1 MGNQNSSNLRGEK
14 SMGRRIEDL
23 SRRELLKLFGIGV
36 GTVIADAAAWP
47 RNAQAQSK
55 KITPRGTARNVIF
68 IQNCGAMSQNETWDF
83 KETKWTAKDL
93 DIQKVSSDLLI
104 SKTLFPQYERWAP
117 KAAMVRTLWE
127 NSLVHFTG
135 MYHSQA
141 GRAFNPAIIREVPAF
156 GSVVAYELDKE
167 RKPSDTFPTFMSVDL
182 WNTRCPQIGSG
193 MLPPKFAGLDLNT
206 STVFDSFA
214 GADAKAEVDLARR
227 WEVLNRMSEVAPSGS
242 GDTLGGKADEYG
254 AHYQYAFKILMDPR
268 FKKVL
273 NVTDEEKQRYGVDK
287 DKGTCK
293 LGLAMLLARNI
304 LASDAGTRFM
314 WVSNAYNG
322 NNGAADNHDQ
332 IYGRGSLAPRGFLL
346 PIYDSAPRLDAALG
360 SLIED
365 LSKMPGKEPGKT
377 MLDETLV
384 VVGHEF
390 GRTPDMNLNFGRDH
404 WGPAYTDVFIGGGVK
419 PGRIIGKTEGGKSI
433 DHGWAF
439 KQQPMKDHVTATIYS
454 VLGIDYGKK
463 IPDTPSGRAYEY
475 QQTAPLGG
483 PSFIPLTE
491 INELFV

>member
-1 MGNQNSSNLRGEK
+1 MGK
-14 SMGRRIEDL
+14 RIEDL
-23 SRRELLKLFGIGV
+23 SRRELLKLFGLSV
-36 GTVIADAAAWP
+36 GAVIADSAAWP
-47 RNAQAQSK
+47 RNVQAQGK

-68 IQNCGAMSQNETWDF
+68 IQNCGAMSQNETFDF
-83 KETKWTAKDL
+83 RETKWTAKDL
-93 DIQKVSSDLLI
+93 DIQKVNSDFLI
-104 SKTLFPQYERWAP
+104 SKTLFPQYQRWAP
-117 KAAMVRTLWE
+117 KAALVRTLWE

-156 GSVVAYELDKE
+156 GSVVAYELEKE

-227 WEVLNRMSEVAPSGS
+227 WEVLNRISEVSPSGS
-242 GDTLGGKADEYG
+242 GDSLGGKADEYG
-254 AHYQYAFKILMDPR
+254 AHYQYAFNILMDPR

-273 NVTDEEKQRYGVDK
+273 NVTDEERQRYGVNK

-332 IYGRGSLAPRGFLL
+332 IYGRGALAPRGFLL
-346 PIYDSAPRLDAALG
+346 PIYDSVPRLDAAIG

-365 LSKMPGKEPGKT
+365 LSKMPGKEQGKT
-377 MLDETLV
+377 MLDETMV
-384 VVGHEF
+384 VIGHEF

-419 PGRIIGKTEGGKSI
+419 PGRVIGKTEGGKSI
-433 DHGWAF
+433 DHGWGY
-439 KQQPMKDHVTATIYS
+439 KQQPMKDHLTATVYS
-454 VLGIDYGKK
+454 VLGIDYSKK
-463 IPDTPSGRAYEY
+463 IPNTPSGRAYEY

-483 PSFIPLTE
+483 PAYIPLTDIE
-491 INELFV
+491 ELFV